1 MDRGV
6 RGKNMANSLHRMVA
20 PTARPATGLGP
31 HDAHPPKRGWGGERR
46 REERG
51 GWVSE
56 RKLEFQWMDG
66 HAMFGRRKV
75 SGSRGLPGSATRWAG
90 NIHEESG
97 RWPGLEIASPCRG
110 VKTGRY
116 VPYIRTIQYL
126 PGWRL
131 PHRNHQ
137 KGKHNHTTPSM
148 NEGEEGHRTCR
159 ADLL

>member
-1 MDRGV
+1 MLIR
-6 RGKNMANSLHRMVA
+6 RSE
-20 PTARPATGLGP
+20 
-31 HDAHPPKRGWGGERR
+31 GGERR
-46 REERG
+46 GEEERG

-56 RKLEFQWMDG
+56 GKLKVQWMDE

-110 VKTGRY
+110 VKRY

-137 KGKHNHTTPSM
+137 KGKHDRPHNTV
-148 NEGEEGHRTCR
+148 NERGLGGSLYLPYCDEAELGKRV
-159 ADLL
+159 